1 MRTDERS
8 EKVDVIGDFRKLIE
22 PSKSH
27 TARFNPKQQH
37 KAVAT
42 HKKYNVFVW
51 RNMGKTTKH
60 IMESLDKAYKY
71 YHEAKIPKDVSSV
84 RRVLRNGEKLIIET
98 AKGEF

>member
-8 EKVDVIGDFRKLIE
+8 EKVDLIGDFRKLIE

-42 HKKYNVFVW
+42 HMKYNVFIW
-51 RNMGKTTKH
+51 RNMGKTRSE
-60 IMESLDKAYKY
+60 IMELLKQYMTYGVRFPHD
-71 YHEAKIPKDVSSV
+71 ESSV
-84 RRVLRNGEKLIIET
+84 RRVLRNSEKLIVET
-98 AKGEF
+98 ARGLF